1 MKISDIQQNKNLI
14 QYIQQNG
21 KIAPADRNPGASPA
35 QNQVPTEDKVDLSA
49 QSKEMNKIHDILK
62 ATPDVRTEK
71 VEALK
76 KQVESGQYEVNS
88 NSVAEKMIKEFLFD
102 MNR

>member
-1 MKISDIQQNKNLI
+1 MKISDIHQDGNLI
-14 QYIQQNG
+14 QYLQQNG

-49 QSKEMNKIHDILK
+49 QSKEMNKIRDVLK

-76 KQVESGQYEVNS
+76 KQVESGQYVVNS

>member
-1 MKISDIQQNKNLI
+1 MKISDIHQDGNLI

-49 QSKEMNKIHDILK
+49 QSKEMNKIHDVLN

-88 NSVAEKMIKEFLFD
+88 NSVAEKMLKEFLFD
-102 MNR
+102 LNR

>member
-1 MKISDIQQNKNLI
+1 MKISDIQQDGNLI

-21 KIAPADRNPGASPA
+21 KIAPADRNPAASPA

>member
-1 MKISDIQQNKNLI
+1 MNIDDIHQDGNAI

-21 KIAPADRNPGASPA
+21 NGVPAGRNPAGSPA
-35 QNQVPTEDKVDLSA
+35 QSEVATEDKVNLSA
-49 QSKEMNKIHDILK
+49 QSKEKNKIHDVLK
-62 ATPDVRTEK
+62 AAPDVRAEK

-88 NSVAEKMIKEFLFD
+88 NSIADKMLKEFLFD

>member
-1 MKISDIQQNKNLI
+1 
-14 QYIQQNG
+14 
-21 KIAPADRNPGASPA
+21 
-35 QNQVPTEDKVDLSA
+35 
-49 QSKEMNKIHDILK
+49 MNKIHEVLN

-88 NSVAEKMIKEFLFD
+88 NSLAEKMLKEFLFD

>member
-1 MKISDIQQNKNLI
+1 MKISDIPQDGNLI
-14 QYIQQNG
+14 QYIKQNE
-21 KIAPADRNPGASPA
+21 KIAPAERNPEASAA

-49 QSKEMNKIHDILK
+49 QSKEMNKIHEVLN

-88 NSVAEKMIKEFLFD
+88 NSLAEKMLKEFLFD
-102 MNR
+102 LNR